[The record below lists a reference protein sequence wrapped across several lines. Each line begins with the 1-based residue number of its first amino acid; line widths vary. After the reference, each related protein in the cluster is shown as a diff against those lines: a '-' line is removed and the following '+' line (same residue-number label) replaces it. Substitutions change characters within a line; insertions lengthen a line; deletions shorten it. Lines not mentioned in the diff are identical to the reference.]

1 MSADLGGM
9 DDAWIRIRVPLGADT
24 TPWLEDENW
33 QNALRLLLDR
43 CQENQRRS
51 IVGLLS
57 IMIGHGG
64 QKRLSEITGMHVETI
79 MAGRRELKSEFADSP
94 PDRVR
99 HPGAGR
105 KRKEEETPEIE
116 SALREILEEDK
127 AGDPSS
133 ADVWTRKS
141 LRELE
146 KALAERG
153 HSICRGT
160 VHRLVKKTTMGCTPT
175 ANASPV
181 RPTRTETHNS
191 NTSENKNRPS

>member
-1 MSADLGGM
+1 M
-9 DDAWIRIRVPLGADT
+9 DDEWIRIRVPLGADT
-24 TPWLEDENW
+24 TPWLEDEYW

-51 IVGLLS
+51 VVGLLS

-99 HPGAGR
+99 RPGAGR
-105 KRKEEETPEIE
+105 KRKEKETPEIE

-141 LRELE
+141 LRELQ

-153 HSICRGT
+153 HSICRET
-160 VHRLVKKTTMGCTPT
+160 IRRLVKKTAMGCTPT

-181 RPTRTETHNS
+181 HPTRTETHNS
-191 NTSENKNRPS
+191 STSRHKSKIS